1 MRRACR
7 SVIASL
13 LLLQTCHATSIVWVI
28 SETGEY
34 VVLAADSR
42 DLADVRDP
50 KFAYVKTNDR
60 VCKAIALGDT
70 LFFNSGAVLIG
81 AYQGKPWWRSLQ
93 TARDTYKASNDHGA
107 ESLSIA
113 WGNRA
118 LAWFYD
124 QQNPSDLQSLTD
136 PNGGIVTGGFINFD
150 SNENPGSFEQ
160 IVSFNA
166 VTRQLSRHPMSQAK
180 GQFGIV
186 GLHPEL
192 VVEFEEAKTSRAL
205 RAYGTLK
212 IHNVTKDLD
221 YDIVFVQKA
230 VQFVID
236 NVSDKEKEGVHGP
249 IDVVVLRRSGGI
261 RWVTRKPN
269 CYSQDLQ
276 APKKLP
282 KK

>member
-28 SETGEY
+28 SETGGY

-50 KFAYVKTNDR
+50 KFTNVKTNDR

-70 LFFNSGAVLIG
+70 LFLNSGAVLIG
-81 AYQGKPWWRSLQ
+81 AYQEKPWWRSLQ
-93 TARDTYKASNDHGA
+93 AARETYKASNDHGA
-107 ESLSIA
+107 EQLSIA

-118 LAWFYD
+118 LAWFYE
-124 QQNPSDLQSLTD
+124 QNAPDLQSLTD
-136 PNGGIVTGGFINFD
+136 PNGEIVSGGFINFD
-150 SNENPGSFEQ
+150 SNGNPNSFEQ
-160 IVSFNA
+160 SLLFNA
-166 VTRQLSRHPMSQAK
+166 VTRQLSRRPMSQSK
-180 GQFGIV
+180 GQIGIL

-192 VVEFEEAKTSRAL
+192 VVEFEKAETPRAL
-205 RAYGTLK
+205 KAYGTLK

-221 YDIVFVQKA
+221 YDIVFVRKA

-236 NVSDKEKEGVHGP
+236 NVNDKEKEGVHGP

-276 APKKLP
+276 SPKKSP